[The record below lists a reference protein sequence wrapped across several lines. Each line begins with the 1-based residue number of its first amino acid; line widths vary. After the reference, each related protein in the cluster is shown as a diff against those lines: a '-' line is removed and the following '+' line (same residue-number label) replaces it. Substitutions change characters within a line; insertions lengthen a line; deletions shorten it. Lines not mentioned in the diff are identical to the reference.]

1 MPVYRK
7 GKLIHIH
14 IPKTGG
20 TAIESFFHSIGD
32 MVWGRESWLGQERI
46 RGRWYE
52 YQHLTMWEFR
62 SFSGDRFDHFGS
74 FAVIRNPCS
83 RLISEFLWHSNLIQQ
98 RTDPVLIPFES
109 FPEFIRAIPRGMNS
123 DWDRCVQGLSIREAN
138 FVIHVRPQHHYV
150 VDDNATPLVG
160 DVLKFEQLESD
171 FSRLLG
177 RHGLRAD
184 RIRDGR
190 QGALEAYFDRK
201 LLDCVNE
208 IYAED
213 FRLGRYE
220 ML

>member
-7 GKLIHIH
+7 NKLIHIH

-32 MVWGRESWLGQERI
+32 MEWGRESWLGQERI

-52 YQHLTMWEFR
+52 FQHLTMSEFR
-62 SFSGDRFDHFGS
+62 SFTGGRFDQFSS
-74 FAVIRNPCS
+74 FAVIRNPYS
-83 RLISEFLWHSNLIQQ
+83 RLVSEFLWRSNQIQQ
-98 RTDPVLIPFES
+98 RSDPMLIPFES
-109 FPEFIRAIPRGMNS
+109 FPEFIWAIPREMDSGWN
-123 DWDRCVQGLSIREAN
+123 RRVQGLNSRETN
-138 FVIHVRPQHHYV
+138 FLIHVRPQHHYV
-150 VDDNATPLVG
+150 LDRKAAPLVG

-171 FSRLLG
+171 FSRLLE

-184 RIRDGR
+184 GICDGR
-190 QGALEAYFDRK
+190 EAALEAYFDRE
-201 LLDCVNE
+201 LLDYVNE

-220 ML
+220 MV